1 MDFSGRNI
9 DGYIGVRMDLAMT
22 LADIDRAQHRRTL
35 VQPKAPI
42 TPSVVSACLLTRVC
56 LHRGVPPWSALRQPE
71 AEKFRNLGHLAK

>member
-56 LHRGVPPWSALRQPE
+56 LHRGVPPWRRVANPKLRSF
-71 AEKFRNLGHLAK
+71 AT